1 MTRQWPIAT
10 LFATMSL
17 GALATACHAQALET
31 ETARFLRRGTC
42 EIASAF
48 EFQTSKEGIERAVPL
63 ALEYGLTDRFSM
75 LVEPVAHTAIRPK
88 RSAQATGPG
97 DLEVTAFYLLRAEA
111 PGVPALAVAAEVKLP
126 TAKERLIGTGQTDYA
141 AYAIAS
147 KRTGRFDSHANLGYN
162 INGQPPGVKLVNTF
176 SGALATE
183 FHVSH
188 TVGLF
193 GEVLGTTSSA
203 GEGGGDNPAN
213 PSVVAPEAA
222 GGALVGTVGV
232 GVSPVPHLLLSMG
245 LSYDNNHALLLRP
258 GVAFRLR

>member
-31 ETARFLRRGTC
+31 ETARFLRKGTY
-42 EIASAF
+42 ELGSAF

-75 LVEPVAHTAIRPK
+75 LVEPVAYTAIRPK

-162 INGQPPGVKLVNTF
+162 INGQPVGVTLVNTF

-183 FHVSH
+183 FHLSN
-188 TVGLF
+188 TVELF

-222 GGALVGTVGV
+222 GGELVGTAGV